1 MTWSDG
7 ISDQD
12 ACRVLARDDEG
23 GNRDGRGGVARHRLE
38 HDGARAHAGALGL
51 LLDQEAV
58 VVVADDD
65 GLGEPRLAAG
75 SRFSV
80 AARKLEAWSSK
91 KRMNCLG
98 YMARDS
104 GHRRVPEPPERM
116 TGTIALMRTL
126 ASRCEAQH

>member
-1 MTWSDG
+1 MTM
-7 ISDQD
+7 
-12 ACRVLARDDEG
+12 
-23 GNRDGRGGVARHRLE
+23 
-38 HDGARAHAGALGL
+38 GAANPASL
-51 LLDQEAV
+51 
-58 VVVADDD
+58 
-65 GLGEPRLAAG
+65 P

-80 AARKLEAWSSK
+80 VASKLDAWSSK

-116 TGTIALMRTL
+116 TGTIALMQTL